1 MSTLPRR
8 GLNARQAE
16 TVERLLDAAAE
27 ELATVGPEALTIRT
41 VAARAGVSP
50 ATAYTYFGSKNHLF
64 AELFHRKVLLEHPA
78 EITGR
83 TPLQRVTAV
92 TRHLATV
99 LGSSPHLAAAA
110 NHALLG
116 TDPDVERLRVVIGAE
131 IVGRFQQ
138 ALEASAEGS
147 AAGPSEGPADAELVD
162 ALTLALT
169 GALLQT
175 GMGLITYDDLADRL
189 DAVMAT
195 ILRGNP

>member
-1 MSTLPRR
+1 VSSQVSTLPRQ

-16 TVERLLDAAAE
+16 TVERLLDAAE
-27 ELATVGPEALTIRT
+27 RELAEAGTEALTIRT
-41 VAARAGVSP
+41 VAGRAGVSP

-64 AELFHRKVLLEHPA
+64 AELFHRKVLLEHPV
-78 EITGR
+78 EVTGR
-83 TPLQRVTAV
+83 TPRQRVSAV
-92 TRHLATV
+92 TSHLARV
-99 LGSSPHLAAAA
+99 LGERPHLAAAA

-131 IVGRFQQ
+131 IVDRFRA
-138 ALEASAEGS
+138 ALGDR
-147 AAGPSEGPADAELVD
+147 ADGELVD

-175 GMGLITYDDLADRL
+175 GMGLISYDDLAGRL

-195 ILRGNP
+195 ILRGNA

>member
-1 MSTLPRR
+1 VSSQVSTLPRQ

-16 TVERLLDAAAE
+16 TVARLLDAAE
-27 ELATVGPEALTIRT
+27 QELAAVGPEALTIRT
-41 VAARAGVSP
+41 VAGRAAVSP

-64 AELFHRKVLLEHPA
+64 AELFHRKVLLDNPA
-78 EITGR
+78 QVSGR
-83 TPLQRVTAV
+83 SPRQRVSAV
-92 TRHLATV
+92 TTHLAQV
-99 LGSSPHLAAAA
+99 LEARPHLAAAA

-131 IVGRFQQ
+131 IIGRFRQ
-138 ALEASAEGS
+138 ALG
-147 AAGPSEGPADAELVD
+147 ADADAQLVD

-175 GMGLITYDDLADRL
+175 GLGLISYDELAGRL

-195 ILRGNP
+195 ILRGNT

>member
-1 MSTLPRR
+1 
-8 GLNARQAE
+8 LNARQAE
-16 TVERLLDAAAE
+16 TVERLLEAAVG
-27 ELATVGPEALTIRT
+27 ELAAVGPEALTIRT
-41 VAARAGVSP
+41 VASRAGVSP

-83 TPLQRVTAV
+83 TPFQRVTAV

-99 LGSSPHLAAAA
+99 LGASPHLASAA

-131 IVGRFQQ
+131 IYDRFRL
-138 ALEASAEGS
+138 ALGD
-147 AAGPSEGPADAELVD
+147 GGDAQKRAQLLD

-175 GMGLITYDDLADRL
+175 GMGLISYDDLADRL

-195 ILRGNP
+195 ILKGNA

>member
-1 MSTLPRR
+1 MSSQVSTLPRR

-16 TVERLLDAAAE
+16 TVERLLDAAE
-27 ELATVGPEALTIRT
+27 QELATLAPDALTIRT
-41 VAARAGVSP
+41 VAGRAGVSP
-50 ATAYTYFGSKNHLF
+50 ATAYTYFSSRHHLF

-78 EITGR
+78 QVTGR

-116 TDPDVERLRVVIGAE
+116 TDPDVERLRVVIGVE
-131 IVGRFQQ
+131 IIGRFKI
-138 ALEASAEGS
+138 ALG
-147 AAGPSEGPADAELVD
+147 ADADPELLD

-169 GALLQT
+169 GALLQN
-175 GMGLITYDDLADRL
+175 GMGLIADDDLADRL

-195 ILRGNP
+195 ILRGTA

>member
-1 MSTLPRR
+1 VSSQVSTLPRR

-16 TVERLLDAAAE
+16 TVERLLDAAE
-27 ELATVGPEALTIRT
+27 QELAATGTDALTIRI
-41 VAARAGVSP
+41 VAGRAGVSP

-64 AELFHRKVLLEHPA
+64 AELFHRKVLQENPV
-78 EITGR
+78 EIEGS
-83 TPLQRVTAV
+83 TPHQRVTSV

-99 LGSSPHLAAAA
+99 LGHKPHLAAAA

-131 IVGRFQQ
+131 IIDRFRR
-138 ALEASAEGS
+138 ALGDD
-147 AAGPSEGPADAELVD
+147 ADDELLD
-162 ALTLALT
+162 ALTLALI

-175 GMGLITYDDLADRL
+175 GMGLISYDDLADRL

-195 ILRGNP
+195 ILRGNT

>member
-16 TVERLLDAAAE
+16 TVEKLLDAAE
-27 ELATVGPEALTIRT
+27 RELAAVGTEGLTIRT
-41 VAARAGVSP
+41 VAGRAGVSP
-50 ATAYTYFGSKNHLF
+50 ATAYTYFGSRNHLF
-64 AELFHRKVLLEHPA
+64 AELFHRKVLLDHPV
-78 EITGR
+78 EIAGR
-83 TPLQRVTAV
+83 TPQQRVSSV
-92 TRHLATV
+92 TGHLAHV
-99 LGSSPHLAAAA
+99 LGERPHLAAAA

-131 IVGRFQQ
+131 IIDRFRS
-138 ALEASAEGS
+138 ALGEG
-147 AAGPSEGPADAELVD
+147 ADEELLD

-175 GMGLITYDDLADRL
+175 GMGLISYDDLADRL

-195 ILRGNP
+195 ILRGNA

>member
-1 MSTLPRR
+1 MH
-8 GLNARQAE
+8 
-16 TVERLLDAAAE
+16 DAAA
-27 ELATVGPEALTIRT
+27 ADAEARRLLPRGTI
-41 VAARAGVSP
+41 
-50 ATAYTYFGSKNHLF
+50 
-64 AELFHRKVLLEHPA
+64 KVYPGASHAINGEHPA

-83 TPLQRVTAV
+83 TPLQRVRSV

-99 LGSSPHLAAAA
+99 LGTSPHLASAA

-131 IVGRFQQ
+131 IYDRFRG
-138 ALEASAEGS
+138 ALG
-147 AAGPSEGPADAELVD
+147 ADGEDRGDGELLD

-175 GMGLITYDDLADRL
+175 GMGLISYDDLADRL

-195 ILRGNP
+195 ILRGNA

>member
-16 TVERLLDAAAE
+16 TVGRLLDAAE
-27 ELATVGPEALTIRT
+27 QELAAVGTERLTIRT
-41 VAARAGVSP
+41 VAGRAGVSP

-99 LGSSPHLAAAA
+99 RIVSPSGPTVASSC
-110 NHALLG
+110 
-116 TDPDVERLRVVIGAE
+116 
-131 IVGRFQQ
+131 
-138 ALEASAEGS
+138 S
-147 AAGPSEGPADAELVD
+147 AASSSRSTVSVWRALSPRRGRVD
-162 ALTLALT
+162 T
-169 GALLQT
+169 
-175 GMGLITYDDLADRL
+175 
-189 DAVMAT
+189 
-195 ILRGNP
+195 

>member
-16 TVERLLDAAAE
+16 TVQKLLDAAAQ
-27 ELATVGPEALTIRT
+27 ELAAVGPEALTIRT
-41 VAARAGVSP
+41 VAGRAGVSP
-50 ATAYTYFGSKNHLF
+50 ATAYTYFGSKNHLY
-64 AELFHRKVLLEHPA
+64 AELFHRKVLLEHPVEQA
-78 EITGR
+78 VEVGGR
-83 TPLQRVTAV
+83 TPVERVAAV

-99 LGSSPHLAAAA
+99 LGASPHLASAA

-116 TDPDVERLRVVIGAE
+116 TDPDVERLRIVIGAE
-131 IVGRFQQ
+131 IHDRFRS
-138 ALEASAEGS
+138 AL
-147 AAGPSEGPADAELVD
+147 GPDADAELLD

-175 GMGLITYDDLADRL
+175 GMGLISYDDLADRL

-195 ILRGNP
+195 ILRGNA

>member
-1 MSTLPRR
+1 MPRQ

-16 TVERLLDAAAE
+16 TVERLLDAAE
-27 ELATVGPEALTIRT
+27 QELAATGTDAFTIRL
-41 VAARAGVSP
+41 VAGRAGVSP

-64 AELFHRKVLLEHPA
+64 AELFHRRVLLEHPV

-83 TPLQRVTAV
+83 TPLQRVRAV

-99 LGSSPHLAAAA
+99 LGASPHLAAAA

-131 IVGRFQQ
+131 IIERFRS
-138 ALEASAEGS
+138 AL
-147 AAGPSEGPADAELVD
+147 GPPADEDVLD

-175 GMGLITYDDLADRL
+175 GMGLISYDDLADRL
-189 DAVMAT
+189 DAVVAT
-195 ILRGNP
+195 ILRGSP

>member
-1 MSTLPRR
+1 VSSQLSTLPRR

-16 TVERLLDAAAE
+16 TVERLLDAAE
-27 ELATVGPEALTIRT
+27 QELAASGTDALTIRM
-41 VAARAGVSP
+41 VAGRAGVSP

-64 AELFHRKVLLEHPA
+64 AELFHRKVLLEHPV
-78 EITGR
+78 EIAGG
-83 TPLQRVTAV
+83 TPQRRVSAV
-92 TRHLATV
+92 TTQLAGV
-99 LGSSPHLAAAA
+99 LAEKPHLAAAA

-131 IVGRFQQ
+131 IIGRFER
-138 ALEASAEGS
+138 ALGEAGN
-147 AAGPSEGPADAELVD
+147 AELLD

-169 GALLQT
+169 GALLQL
-175 GMGLITYDDLADRL
+175 GMGLISYDDLAGRL

>member
-1 MSTLPRR
+1 MSSQVSTLPRR

-16 TVERLLDAAAE
+16 TVERLLDAAE
-27 ELATVGPEALTIRT
+27 QELAAVGPDGLTIRT
-41 VAARAGVSP
+41 VAGRAGVSP
-50 ATAYTYFGSKNHLF
+50 ATAYTYFSSRNHLF
-64 AELFHRKVLLEHPA
+64 AELFHRKVLLEHPVEVA
-78 EITGR
+78 GR
-83 TPLQRVTAV
+83 TPIRRVTGV

-99 LGSSPHLAAAA
+99 LGQKPHLAAAA

-131 IVGRFQQ
+131 IVDRFRR
-138 ALEASAEGS
+138 ALGDDTDEEV
-147 AAGPSEGPADAELVD
+147 LD

-175 GMGLITYDDLADRL
+175 GMGLISYDDLADRL

>member
-1 MSTLPRR
+1 MSTLPRQ

-16 TVERLLDAAAE
+16 TVARLLEAAE
-27 ELATVGPEALTIRT
+27 QELAEAGTDALTIRT
-41 VAARAGVSP
+41 VASRAGVSP
-50 ATAYTYFGSKNHLF
+50 ATAYTYFGSRNHLF

-78 EITGR
+78 AIEGGSPIE
-83 TPLQRVTAV
+83 RVTGV

-99 LGSSPHLAAAA
+99 LAQKPHLAAAA

-116 TDPDVERLRVVIGAE
+116 TDPDVDRLRVVIGAE
-131 IVGRFQQ
+131 IFGRFER
-138 ALEASAEGS
+138 ALG
-147 AAGPSEGPADAELVD
+147 AGADAELLD

-175 GMGLITYDDLADRL
+175 GMGLISYDHLADRL

-195 ILRGNP
+195 ILRGNA